1 MRMRC
6 GDEHDTTVRDLPAV
20 ASHIRIVFRAFQ
32 GLGGAGIYS
41 LAMRAITEI
50 PSQKTMGP
58 VAGLIGVVFACS
70 SIAGPLLG
78 GAIVSSSSWRWVFYL
93 KYVEVDA
100 GEYD

>member
-1 MRMRC
+1 
-6 GDEHDTTVRDLPAV
+6 
-20 ASHIRIVFRAFQ
+20 
-32 GLGGAGIYS
+32 
-41 LAMRAITEI
+41 
-50 PSQKTMGP
+50 MGP

-100 GEYD
+100 EEYD

>member
-1 MRMRC
+1 
-6 GDEHDTTVRDLPAV
+6 
-20 ASHIRIVFRAFQ
+20 
-32 GLGGAGIYS
+32 
-41 LAMRAITEI
+41 MRAITEI

-93 KYVEVDA
+93 KYVELEA
-100 GEYD
+100 EE

>member
-1 MRMRC
+1 MRC
-6 GDEHDTTVRDLPAV
+6 GDEHDTVVCNPPAV
-20 ASHIRIVFRAFQ
+20 ASQSDHDRIIFRAFQ

-93 KYVEVDA
+93 KYVEFDA
-100 GEYD
+100 RK